1 MRILLWLLVLAALAA
16 GLSLAAIYNDGY
28 ILLVLPP
35 WRVELSLNLL
45 LVLALIGFVSLYFLV
60 RSISA
65 LLALPVS
72 VREFRARRA
81 HEKADIALRDAM
93 ALSMEGRFGRALRL
107 AEVSYAADHAP
118 LLAALVAEQ
127 AAHEMRDD
135 EREVQWRDRARQ
147 QESIQGKGVSGAR
160 LMVEAGIAVNKRDY
174 EKASDI
180 LEQFNRVG
188 GLHVAAQRL
197 ALRVYQGL
205 GRWQDVERVVRQ
217 LEKHR
222 AMTPVQAAPLRQR
235 AQREMIN
242 QLKDRGEAGAALE
255 RFLRKLPDADRFEPR
270 LVLHAAP
277 MLNAAGNPEAAARLI
292 EDALDAN
299 WDGDLAAAYGEC
311 NSDTMARIAH
321 AERWLHAHPRDARL
335 LLTLGRLCRRQQLWG
350 KAQSYLE
357 ASLSIC
363 PSRWAHLELASLHDH
378 LDQAAQ
384 ANRHY
389 RAAAGEFN

>member
-1 MRILLWLLVLAALAA
+1 MRILLWLLTLSALAA

-28 ILLVLPP
+28 VLLVLPP

-45 LVLALIGFVSLYFLV
+45 LILAMVGFVALYFLV

-65 LLALPVS
+65 LLALPIS

-81 HEKADIALRDAM
+81 HEKADEALRDAV
-93 ALSMEGRFGRALRL
+93 ALSMEGRFGRALRR
-107 AEVSYAADHAP
+107 AEEAYTADHAP
-118 LLAALVAEQ
+118 LLAALVAER
-127 AAHEMRDD
+127 AAHEMRDE
-135 EREVQWRDRARQ
+135 EREVLWRDRARQ
-147 QESIQGKGVSGAR
+147 QESNQGKAASGAR
-160 LMVEAGIAVNKRDY
+160 LMVEAAIATNKRDY
-174 EKASDI
+174 ETAREL
-180 LEQFNRVG
+180 LEQFSSAG

-205 GRWQDVERVVRQ
+205 GRWQDVERVVKQ

-235 AQREMIN
+235 AQREMID
-242 QLKDRGEAGAALE
+242 QLKDRGEAGALLE
-255 RFLRKLPDADRFEPR
+255 KFLRNLPDADRLEPR
-270 LVLHAAP
+270 LVLHAVA
-277 MLNAAGNPEAAARLI
+277 MLNAAGNPAAAARLI

-299 WDGDLAAAYGEC
+299 WDGDLAAAYGDGD
-311 NSDTMARIAH
+311 SDTLARIAH
-321 AERWLHAHPRDARL
+321 AERWLHTHPRDSRL

-357 ASLSIC
+357 ASLSIR
-363 PSRWAHLELASLHDH
+363 PSLWAHLELATLHDH

-384 ANRHY
+384 ANTHY
-389 RAAAGEFN
+389 RAAAGDFS